1 MNGENPAGI
10 ILDSLLFPRILQS
23 FRMAIQPSKLII
35 AFWMIATTGLVG
47 WVMDLPK
54 TVVTTP
60 GTNGIETELTLFLNS
75 PERSIRILKNTQ
87 NRTSQRGVFDDVG
100 FWNSEIPPLAA
111 GDFRI

>member
-1 MNGENPAGI
+1 MNGENQAGR

-60 GTNGIETELTLFLNS
+60 GTNGAETELNLFLTA
-75 PERSIRILKNTQ
+75 PETGRFIYRKIRN
-87 NRTSQRGVFDDVG
+87 NRTSQGGVFDDVG
-100 FWNSEIPPLAA
+100 FWDSEIPPLA
-111 GDFRI
+111 